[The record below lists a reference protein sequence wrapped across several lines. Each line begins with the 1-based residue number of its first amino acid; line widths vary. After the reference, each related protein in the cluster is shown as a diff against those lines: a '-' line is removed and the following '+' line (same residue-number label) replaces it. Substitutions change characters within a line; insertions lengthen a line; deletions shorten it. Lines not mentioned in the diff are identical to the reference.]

1 MLTGIV
7 HEVGVIAKVLSSA
20 LLIGTVLAAAKLLNV
35 VAQTSTTNAKTL
47 SFTTNRMSRAA

>member
-35 VAQTSTTNAKTL
+35 VAQTSTTNAKTP
-47 SFTTNRMSRAA
+47 SFITKFMARTA